1 MRAIII
7 RYGESTGN
15 AWCHAAILQ
24 RSNWQSAA
32 TNR

>member
-24 RSNWQSAA
+24 RSN
-32 TNR
+32 